1 MIPAIPNSSSSRFT
15 ASDGPRLAPG
25 TWWRLTDPDHEI
37 AKRDWEPGVTPPE
50 HGIVLLLAETHVV
63 DGEIHAVTLHGHPL
77 LRMGR
82 VKLLHDAFINA
93 FAPCPEGEAL
103 RAAELAAMTPGGLA
117 APLARGDLAQPWR
130 PISDAVKGGP
140 AIWALLRDDISER
153 KGRPDLRAWDGV
165 QVPLRHPGT
174 YTDEEGRVRDHGW
187 NVAAPVGHGG
197 FPDDWIAGWVPL
209 RGGEAELAW
218 VQSDRTGPCPY

>member
-1 MIPAIPNSSSSRFT
+1 MTQEEIDSAAVDRFARAMREKLAASR
-15 ASDGPRLAPG
+15 AKGQDGWQDPSLCPEARLAEMLIGHLPKENPG
-25 TWWRLTDPDHEI
+25 NLIDIATLAMMLHERGADPS
-37 AKRDWEPGVTPPE
+37 
-50 HGIVLLLAETHVV
+50 
-63 DGEIHAVTLHGHPL
+63 
-77 LRMGR
+77 
-82 VKLLHDAFINA
+82 
-93 FAPCPEGEAL
+93 AL
-103 RAAELAAMTPGGLA
+103 RE
-117 APLARGDLAQPWR
+117 PLARGDLAQPWR
-130 PISDAVKGGP
+130 PISEAVKGGP

-174 YTDEEGRVRDHGW
+174 YTDEEGRVWNHGW

-209 RGGEAELAW
+209 RGGEADLAW